1 MMIAR
6 WSCEAR
12 FGMKSEALAL
22 LKEWQEQIG
31 AQVGLEA
38 SRTRTITG
46 SVGAKEALIQDEFEI
61 GDLGEL
67 DEVFAKIAQVK
78 MHADWGKKMSEVIVS
93 GSTRWEVFRVV
104 E

>member
-6 WSCEAR
+6 WTCEAK
-12 FGMKSEALAL
+12 FGRKSEALAL

-31 AQVGLEA
+31 SQVGMEA
-38 SRTRTITG
+38 ARMRTITG

-61 GDLGEL
+61 RDLTEL
-67 DEVFAKIAQVK
+67 DDFFSKIAGVK
-78 MHADWGKKMSEVIVS
+78 MHADWGKKMGEVIVS
-93 GSTRWEVFRVV
+93 GSTYWEVFRVV

>member
-6 WSCEAR
+6 WSCEAK

-31 AQVGLEA
+31 AQVGMEA
-38 SRTRTITG
+38 SRLRTITG
-46 SVGAKEALIQDEFEI
+46 SVGAKEALIQDEFMI
-61 GDLGEL
+61 DNLTEL
-67 DEVFAKIAQVK
+67 DDFFSKIARVK
-78 MHADWGKKMSEVIVS
+78 MHADWGRKMSEVIVS
-93 GSTRWEVFRVV
+93 GSTHWQVFRVI

>member
-6 WSCEAR
+6 WSCEAK
-12 FGMKSEALAL
+12 FGMKAEALAL

-31 AQVGLEA
+31 AQVGMES
-38 SRTRTITG
+38 SRLRTITG

-61 GDLGEL
+61 ENLTEL
-67 DEVFAKIAQVK
+67 DDFFSKIAQVK
-78 MHADWGKKMSEVIVS
+78 MHTDWGKKMSEVIVS
-93 GSTRWEVFRVV
+93 GSTHWQIFRVV